1 MADPVIVIV
10 GAGAAGVGAGLE
22 LQARGIPFVIVEAQ
36 GRVGGRAYTDKT
48 SLGVAWDQGC
58 HWMHCADVNP
68 LVAWADR
75 LGADYFKDRRDDWF
89 GVWRDGAWLDKA
101 GRQRVLDETW
111 APIMKLAEIGERQD
125 DVPLSEVMDLSGQQG
140 GLLRHWLQLMSSGD
154 PEAVSARGYADY
166 EDTETNWPVGSG
178 YGDLIERMAAGLPIR
193 LNTAVRSVE
202 QGAGRAVVTLADGS
216 SLTATGCIITAS
228 TNVLNS
234 GAIKL
239 GAGPARDLLDL
250 VQDVPCGHYEKIAV
264 KVGGDPFAIEGHRGG
279 SVQFADNHIVNYQIG
294 TYWPGLAIAHLGG
307 SPAKELAA
315 AGPAA
320 MRELAME
327 GLVAGWGAGVRKL
340 VEDMAVTGWTD
351 NPHVRGA
358 YSYAKPGCA
367 HRRHAMI
374 EADTGNVAF
383 AGEAFSRKWQATA
396 HGAYQSGR
404 DVAGRMAD
412 GLKLSS

>member
-1 MADPVIVIV
+1 MTDPAVVVV

-22 LQARGIPFVIVEAQ
+22 LQARGIPFVILEAQ
-36 GRVGGRAYTDKT
+36 GRIGGRALTDKT
-48 SLGVAWDQGC
+48 SLGVTWDQGC

-68 LVAWADR
+68 LVDWACR
-75 LGADYFKDRRDDWF
+75 LGADFYQERRDDWF
-89 GVWRDGAWLDKA
+89 GVWRDGGWLDKA

-111 APIMKLAEIGERQD
+111 APIMELAEIGERQA

-154 PEAVSARGYADY
+154 PENVSARGYADY
-166 EDTETNWPVGSG
+166 EDTEVNWPVGSG
-178 YGDLIERMAAGLPIR
+178 YGDLIERMAAGLPVK
-193 LNTAVRSVE
+193 LNAEVRSVE
-202 QGAGRAVVTLADGS
+202 QGAGRVVVALADGS
-216 SLTATGCIITAS
+216 SLTAKGCIITAS

-239 GAGPARDLLDL
+239 GAGPARDLLDF

-264 KVGGDPFAIEGHRGG
+264 KVSGDPFAAQQHRGG
-279 SVQFADNHIVNYQIG
+279 SVQFADNHVVNFQIG

-307 SPAKELAA
+307 SPARDLAA
-315 AGPAA
+315 AGPDA
-320 MRELAME
+320 MREFALQ
-327 GLVAGWGAGVRKL
+327 GLVTGWGADARKQVVDL
-340 VEDMAVTGWTD
+340 AVTSWTE

-358 YSYAKPGCA
+358 YSYSKPGCA

-412 GLKLSS
+412 ALKLAP